1 MYIQFAIDQKIN
13 KRLLTEELALVQPN
27 LELSFI
33 DQVSWMNFPYPIDK
47 YPEYI
52 LGVPEDI
59 SAPYVQP
66 AVVQIQNGLPENEG
80 AFWAVVRAHAPDLST
95 EVEEQLFSLQ
105 QRATQLVNAL
115 MLLPDSELQKI
126 KKRFDDLPPM

>member
-66 AVVQIQNGLPENEG
+66 AVVQIENGLPENEG

>member
-13 KRLLTEELALVQPN
+13 KRLLAEELDLVQHN
-27 LELSFI
+27 LELNVFEQILWS
-33 DQVSWMNFPYPIDK
+33 SFPYPIDK

-66 AVVQIQNGLPENEG
+66 AVVQIENGLPENEG
-80 AFWAVVRAHAPDLST
+80 AFWAVVRAHAPDLTT
-95 EVEEQLFSLQ
+95 EEEQQLLSLQ
-105 QRATQLVNAL
+105 QQATQLVNAL